1 MLPFPFRPNS
11 ATFPPSPLFS
21 TFQTSPMSD
30 RGPEG
35 VGGMK
40 FTTFHF
46 VFFAFLDVRR
56 SVGNYTNF
64 KSFFGDSPL
73 PAKRHLSYSV
83 TLTSLRNMRGTKR
96 RRRRRKRRRRRRRR
110 RRRAPSYP
118 CLSHACYIYE
128 KETPV
133 YMMGKMLSSSSSY
146 SLLLFRRANTRRSGA
161 KKTGQQ

>member
-1 MLPFPFRPNS
+1 MTTMLPFPFRPNS

-56 SVGNYTNF
+56 SVGIYTNF
-64 KSFFGDSPL
+64 KSFLAIPSL

-96 RRRRRKRRRRRRRR
+96 RRRRR
-110 RRRAPSYP
+110 RAPSYP
-118 CLSHACYIYE
+118 CLSHACYIHE

-133 YMMGKMLSSSSSY
+133 YMMGKMLSSSSSSY
-146 SLLLFRRANTRRSGA
+146 SLLLFRHANTRRSGA